1 MNKIQIKKY
10 VEVNNVEELFSNS
23 FKSILQNNT
32 CEELDIK
39 NKNISIDFNN
49 VEYVFRNLTLR
60 SCKSKIYDTNN
71 AIGYY
76 SVVLNEFGEIDDD
89 FFVIL

>member
-10 VEVNNVEELFSNS
+10 VEVNNGRIILKF

-39 NKNISIDFNN
+39 NKNISLDFNN
-49 VEYVFRNLTLR
+49 VEYVFRNLTLS
-60 SCKSKIYDTNN
+60 SCSKIYDTNN